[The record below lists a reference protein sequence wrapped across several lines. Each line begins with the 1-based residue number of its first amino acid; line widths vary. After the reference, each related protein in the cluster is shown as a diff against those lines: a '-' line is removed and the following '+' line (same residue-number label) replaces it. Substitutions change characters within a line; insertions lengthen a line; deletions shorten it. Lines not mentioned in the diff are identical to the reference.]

1 MRQARWHGWQGLAD
15 AFAKMRYPFDSEKA
29 CQLNKDIF
37 ETMYFAAIES
47 SCELAEKE
55 GVYSTYEG
63 SPASQGKLQFDLWGV
78 TPSARWDWTALR
90 AKVAKFGLRN
100 SLLMAPMPTASTAQI
115 MGNNESTEPFTSNM
129 YNRRVLAGEFTI
141 VNKYLLRDLVERGL
155 WTTEVRNQIIADR
168 GSVQNVRQIPQE
180 LKDLYK
186 TVWEISQKIIINQAA
201 ERGAY
206 ICQSQS
212 LNIHMGEPTTKKL
225 TSMHFY
231 AWKKGLKTGMYY
243 LRTRPKADA
252 IQFTVDQASLA
263 NTSQSMAKSAQD
275 KENGA
280 INSLAGG
287 KSATGNNAATMQKS
301 ASDAMDMGAVKGLDT
316 EREVAC
322 ESCSA

>member
-1 MRQARWHGWQGLAD
+1 MPSRRCGTLSTPD
-15 AFAKMRYPFDSEKA
+15 KA

-37 ETMYFAAIES
+37 ETMYYAAVES

-55 GVYSTYEG
+55 GVYSTYAG
-63 SPASQGKLQFDLWGV
+63 SPASQGKLQPDLWGV
-78 TPSARWDWTALR
+78 TPLTDGTGMLSVL
-90 AKVAKFGLRN
+90 KVAKFGLRN

-115 MGNNESTEPFTSNM
+115 MGNNESTEAFTSNM

-155 WTTEVRNQIIADR
+155 WTAEVRNQIIADR
-168 GSVQNVRQIPQE
+168 GSIQNVRQIPQE

-186 TVWEISQKIIINQAA
+186 TVWEISQKIVVINQAA
-201 ERGAY
+201 DRGAY

-225 TSMHFY
+225 TSMHFH
-231 AWKKGLKTGMYY
+231 AWRKGLKTGMYY

-252 IQFTVDQASLA
+252 IQFAVDQASLA
-263 NTSQSMAKSAQD
+263 NTSQSKSKTSD
-275 KENGA
+275 KENKLVE
-280 INSLAGG
+280 S
-287 KSATGNNAATMQKS
+287 KSNPSSNAAVKT
-301 ASDAMDMGAVKGLDT
+301 ASDTMDMGAIKGLES